1 MESKK
6 KKTLKRSN
14 KLINRKNFSKNKIPL
29 GLLFNSEETFC
40 FPIYQ
45 IKSRK
50 TKTKIGIESKK
61 KKKKIFLFVS
71 REMFPKKA

>member
-61 KKKKIFLFVS
+61 KKKIFLFVS